1 MHSNRLNPAT
11 YTVLKMIG
19 EKFAKS
25 EVPPPPPPPPPLTCT
40 RTPAPTFTLAPIGA

>member
-25 EVPPPPPPPPPLTCT
+25 EVAPPLT
-40 RTPAPTFTLAPIGA
+40 RTLVPAPTITLTPIRA

>member
-19 EKFAKS
+19 EKFAKA
-25 EVPPPPPPPPPLTCT
+25 EVALPSAPADL
-40 RTPAPTFTLAPIGA
+40 TPAPTLTPAPIRA

>member
-19 EKFAKS
+19 EKFAKA
-25 EVPPPPPPPPPLTCT
+25 EVDPPSPPGTS
-40 RTPAPTFTLAPIGA
+40 APTHTLTLAPIRA